1 VRHNSV
7 QRALEQG
14 TFRAMPTSVAIG
26 LAVSGFVLGAWTIAA
41 LFV

>member
-1 VRHNSV
+1 
-7 QRALEQG
+7 
-14 TFRAMPTSVAIG
+14 MPTIVNETLREIG